1 MLVGQ
6 TPLELIPFESSFS
19 HDPRWLRA
27 CWEGTVCMP
36 RPVYCGVK
44 IEAVYLWGAQ
54 LRTAYP
60 GAHRDV
66 ARERVDRWLMGHL
79 RGN

>member
-1 MLVGQ
+1 MILAGCGLAGKARYVC
-6 TPLELIPFESSFS
+6 
-19 HDPRWLRA
+19 RA
-27 CWEGTVCMP
+27 RVL
-36 RPVYCGVK
+36 CGVK

-66 ARERVDRWLMGHL
+66 AREQFDRWLLGQL
-79 RGN
+79 RGD

>member
-1 MLVGQ
+1 MIRVGCG
-6 TPLELIPFESSFS
+6 LAGKA
-19 HDPRWLRA
+19 RYVCRA
-27 CWEGTVCMP
+27 RVL
-36 RPVYCGVK
+36 CGVE
-44 IEAVYLWGAQ
+44 IEAVYLSGAQ